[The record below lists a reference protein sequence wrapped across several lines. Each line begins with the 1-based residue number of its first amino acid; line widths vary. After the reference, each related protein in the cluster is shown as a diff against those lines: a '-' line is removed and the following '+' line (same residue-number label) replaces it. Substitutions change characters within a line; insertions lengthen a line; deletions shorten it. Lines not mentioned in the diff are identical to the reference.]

1 MENQLDN
8 ILSFNSYEE
17 YIKTKITPTD
27 LFYIEDEELI
37 FELFSLGIKS
47 RGILSYED
55 FHSTYKKG
63 NKNEKKAIEEGNKES
78 ITYDINLLH
87 SNVKDF
93 FYMIDY
99 HLHFCRKKKIST
111 ILFIRYLNKQKYEIS
126 SYIDINNTKIQE
138 KINKKKYIYASK
150 KDLSY
155 YNWHNNYIC
164 TNDSENFKV
173 VINKK
178 IGFIFNHIDTNKYFI
193 LNSNKETI
201 MKLNDNISKD
211 VTKKI
216 NINEKE
222 HAIKL
227 YQDVKSVELKVPNYL
242 QCILYTIHL

>member
-1 MENQLDN
+1 
-8 ILSFNSYEE
+8 
-17 YIKTKITPTD
+17 
-27 LFYIEDEELI
+27 
-37 FELFSLGIKS
+37 
-47 RGILSYED
+47 
-55 FHSTYKKG
+55 
-63 NKNEKKAIEEGNKES
+63 
-78 ITYDINLLH
+78 
-87 SNVKDF
+87 
-93 FYMIDY
+93 MIDY